1 MHRNFRILIVDDEK
15 DMRDSLRDLL
25 TRDEYQVDV
34 SSNGDEALRLYK
46 NKTYDLVISD
56 IIMPEMDGIAL
67 LKKLKDFD
75 QEASVILI
83 TGYSSIQ
90 GAISAIKLGAEDY
103 FTKPFKAIEI
113 KKVIRRIYDNKYLSK
128 RTEQLTQGILRS
140 EFSEIIGNSKVIRD
154 LKEEINTVA
163 DSEVSVLVTGESG
176 TGKELVARA
185 IHQASSRKDRP
196 FVPINCAA
204 VPNDLLESEFFGHE
218 KGAFSGAL
226 KRKYGIFEVA
236 DTGTLFL
243 DEIGEMPLH
252 LQSKLLRTV
261 ETKKIR
267 RIGGTDEI
275 DIDIRILCSTN
286 RDLKQE
292 IKKGNFREDLYFRL
306 ATFNIHI
313 APLKARREDI
323 PILIDNFVRK
333 KRIKKLEISI
343 ETENFLYNYNW
354 PGNVRELENVLE
366 RLILIAKGNLIIPDH
381 LPIEIRNQDQENTS
395 FIEQITRIEKDIE
408 PLENI
413 EKKYIIKAYKH
424 YHGNKAKTAKK
435 LGIGLKTLYRKL
447 EKYQIES

>member
-343 ETENFLYNYNW
+343 ETKNFLYNYNW